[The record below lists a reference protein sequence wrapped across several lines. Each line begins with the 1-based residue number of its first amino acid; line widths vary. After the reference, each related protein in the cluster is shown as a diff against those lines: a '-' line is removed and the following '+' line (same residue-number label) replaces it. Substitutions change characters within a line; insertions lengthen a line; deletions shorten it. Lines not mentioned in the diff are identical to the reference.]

1 MREPPQPFLFMVMPH
16 GKPVIKLVTGDGKT
30 FTDTLHSIKSR
41 KVLRKNTEDKE
52 QSISGIGND
61 KIREDGMCMP
71 TGADEPCNTEFM
83 TDRFSVD
90 KVGDGTAI
98 TGMDM
103 AGTLSAAAWTGSD
116 FRTESFQKRIKE
128 SFR

>member
-1 MREPPQPFLFMVMPH
+1 MLFMVMPY
-16 GKPVIKLVTGDGKT
+16 GKPVIKQVAGDGKT
-30 FTDTLHSIKSR
+30 FTDALSSIKSR

-71 TGADEPCNTEFM
+71 TGADEPRNTEFM
-83 TDRFSVD
+83 VDRFSID
-90 KVGDGTAI
+90 KVSDGTAI
-98 TGMDM
+98 ISMDM

-116 FRTESFQKRIKE
+116 FRTESFHKRIKE
-128 SFR
+128 RFR